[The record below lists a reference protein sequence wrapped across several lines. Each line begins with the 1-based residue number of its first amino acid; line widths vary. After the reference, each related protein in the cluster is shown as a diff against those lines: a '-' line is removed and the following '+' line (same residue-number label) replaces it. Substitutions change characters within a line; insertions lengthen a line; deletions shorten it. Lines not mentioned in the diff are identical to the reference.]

1 MHDFFHD
8 VTMKNAAFMQ
18 KLTRKKEK
26 TVKKE
31 QKIKKKSL
39 KVKKIM
45 QKWKKITIVSM
56 LMVSILCVQVMEALA
71 DTPAPVQVSTWE
83 DLVAAVSASSE
94 GDVIELMD
102 AITVPC
108 GVGLNATG
116 RITLKRGNAQGSLS
130 TDWNFNDDTLNS
142 FDGITFD
149 GAEVDA
155 SEPFLN
161 INANTQ
167 VLNCEFK
174 NCKSNSGTVS
184 ISAGQVTFN
193 GCTFKD
199 NQGQAGSHLLI
210 QTDKKVTIQNS
221 TFTGGQ
227 SGNLG
232 GAISVPL
239 DDKEVEIT
247 GCTITGNSAANLGG
261 AIYNRGS
268 LTITSS
274 KVFGNTAD
282 KGADIYSATPVT
294 TETMLTDLETIY
306 ADENIIVKGW
316 LTESNALGEVFM
328 KLDYETKPEP
338 TEPPSEPS
346 TEPPSD
352 EPSTEE
358 PSSDPTETPSD
369 TPGDDSGSGNSGASG
384 DGTPSEPS
392 QNPSDAPSTP
402 SGNDSPGQSTE
413 TPSEAPGTTETPSS
427 GDGSGQQSGNTD
439 NSSSQVDNSS
449 SSTTND
455 SHNSTDSSTTSDS
468 HNSNDNNSV
477 TTTDSHNT
485 STTDTSDR
493 STTTTDSSSHSS
505 TTDNSKTTTKNDNR
519 SYTYNYDTPASPG
532 SKESGA
538 GDTIIINED
547 KTSPGASQEVLEASS
562 EAATSVPESKDPSN
576 NISID
581 AEGVNVSFKVVDGV
595 YSIDIKGNGGQ
606 TPGQVQEVVQQESPE
621 KESKVNVYE
630 IIKILMLAAILVI
643 SFWKPRRIGQVKE

>member
-1 MHDFFHD
+1 
-8 VTMKNAAFMQ
+8 MKN
-18 KLTRKKEK
+18 KG
-26 TVKKE
+26 
-31 QKIKKKSL
+31 KI
-39 KVKKIM
+39 KKIM
-45 QKWKKITIVSM
+45 QKWKKITIVSI
-56 LMVSILCVQVMEALA
+56 LMVSILGVQVMETLA

-83 DLVAAVSASSE
+83 DLLAAVVASQE

-102 AITVPC
+102 VITVPC

-116 RITLKRGNAQGSLS
+116 RITLKRGNAQGSLL
-130 TDWNFNDDTLNS
+130 TDWNIMDDTLNS
-142 FDGITFD
+142 FENITFD
-149 GAEVDA
+149 GGDMDA
-155 SEPFLN
+155 TEPILN
-161 INANTQ
+161 ICATTQ
-167 VLNCEFK
+167 VTNCEFK
-174 NCKSNSGTVS
+174 NCKSMNGTVCINS
-184 ISAGQVTFN
+184 GQVTFT
-193 GCTFKD
+193 GCSFKD
-199 NQGQAGSHLLI
+199 NSGNTGSHMMV
-210 QTDKKVTIQNS
+210 QTDKKVTITNCS
-221 TFTGGQ
+221 FTGGQ
-227 SGNLG
+227 SANHG
-232 GAISVPL
+232 GALYMALSSC
-239 DDKEVEIT
+239 DVEIS
-247 GCTITGNSAANLGG
+247 GSTITGNSAANLGG
-261 AIYNRGS
+261 GIFNSGT
-268 LTITSS
+268 LTITGS
-274 KVFGNTAD
+274 KVFGNGAT

-338 TEPPSEPS
+338 TEPPSEEPS

-352 EPSTEE
+352 EPGQDE
-358 PSSDPTETPSD
+358 PSSDPTEEPSETPGDDSPSQ
-369 TPGDDSGSGNSGASG
+369 PGDDSGSGNSGASG

-455 SHNSTDSSTTSDS
+455 SHNTNTTSDS

-485 STTDTSDR
+485 SSTDTSDR

-519 SYTYNYDTPASPG
+519 SYTYHYDTPASPG

-547 KTSPGASQEVLEASS
+547 KTSPGATQEVLEASS

-630 IIKILMLAAILVI
+630 IIKILMLAAILVT
-643 SFWKPRRIGQVKE
+643 SFWKPKKKNGHVDD